1 MKEFNRL
8 KDLITKKEKMSDL
21 MKLRE
26 ENKKK
31 LEEERKKEEDKKVA
45 SFNMI
50 QNVD

>member
-8 KDLITKKEKMSDL
+8 KDLITSKDKLGDL

-31 LEEERKKEEDKKVA
+31 LEEERKK
-45 SFNMI
+45 
-50 QNVD
+50 